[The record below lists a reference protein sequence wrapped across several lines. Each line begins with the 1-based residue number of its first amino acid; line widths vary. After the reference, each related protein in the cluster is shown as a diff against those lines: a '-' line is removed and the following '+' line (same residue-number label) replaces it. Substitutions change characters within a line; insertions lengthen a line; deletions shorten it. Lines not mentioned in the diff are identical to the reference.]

1 LITFE
6 LSEEQLMAQ
15 SAMQDFASNVL
26 APAAQRADRAAQAD
40 QATLDAMWQTGI
52 VQSQVDQAESDRSAV
67 LNAIILEE
75 FGAGDASLA
84 LALAAPLAY
93 VRAVAGQGSQAQ
105 RAALSEFAESEVF
118 LPAAVALMEPHFGW
132 NPRALKTVAKRVETG
147 WQIDGVKTMVPFA
160 TTGNAKLLVIAATA
174 EGSKAFIVDGAA
186 RGLRVIGGE
195 PTLGLRC
202 LQMGAIA
209 LEGVL
214 VGDADVLGEGGAV
227 DVQAIIDSG
236 RVGLSAV
243 MTGLSRGITDYV
255 IPYTKDRVAHGSA
268 LARKQVIAFRIAD
281 MHIETNAMR
290 WMSWRA
296 ACDIEN
302 ATDDA
307 TRSAQLAYTYA
318 SGRCMS
324 IADEALQA
332 FGGHGYVRAHPIE
345 MWYRNAR
352 AVGML
357 EGLAA
362 V

>member
-1 LITFE
+1 MITFE
-6 LSEEQLMAQ
+6 LSEDQKMAQ

-26 APAAQRADRAAQAD
+26 APAAQKADRAAQAD
-40 QATLDAMWQTGI
+40 QETLDALWQTGI
-52 VQSQVDQAESDRSAV
+52 VQSQIDQSESDRSAV
-67 LNAIILEE
+67 LNSIVLEE

-84 LALAAPLAY
+84 LALGAPLAY
-93 VRAVAGQGSQAQ
+93 VRAVAEHGSPAQ
-105 RAALSEFAESEVF
+105 RAALAEFAESEAF
-118 LPAAVALMEPHFGW
+118 RPAAVALMEPQFGW
-132 NPRALKTVAKRVETG
+132 NPRALKTTATRVEGG
-147 WQIDGVKTMVPFA
+147 WRIDGVKTMVPFA
-160 TTGNAKLLVIAATA
+160 ARIAKLLVIAATT
-174 EGSKAFIVDGAA
+174 EGNKAFIVDGAA
-186 RGLRVIGGE
+186 KGLRVTGAE

-202 LQMGAIA
+202 LQMGEIA
-209 LEGVL
+209 LEGLL
-214 VGDADVLGEGGAV
+214 VGDGDLLGEGKAV

-302 ATDDA
+302 ASKDA
-307 TRSAQLAYTYA
+307 TRNAQLAYTYA

-332 FGGHGYVRAHPIE
+332 FGGHGYIRAHPIE